1 MQGRLF
7 DLALDPS
14 GKIAAVKASSSLVLL
29 RIETGQVAQVLNLE
43 KAKTSAVLSALG
55 MQSFTGLAWSND
67 GSEIYCTDHDGS
79 VRVAQRLPNGL
90 FRWVSPI
97 LLPEPEAK
105 IRQFKSAL
113 VSASSSAP
121 GGIAIDRAA
130 TKMYVTL
137 SRNNTVA
144 VIDLLTRKV
153 VRQIPVGVAPFTI
166 VLNDH
171 YGYVSNWGGR
181 AAIPGEMTAD
191 SSGSDVVVDPANGV
205 PITGT
210 VSVIDLASGQQ
221 VRQIAVG
228 LHPSSMALS
237 PDRSKLFVTNSNSDS
252 VSVIDTGQNRVLKT
266 ISVKAAPRLPLG
278 STPTALAVAHDGSRL
293 FITMGG
299 LNAVDVIDVA
309 SGKQLGMIPVG
320 WYPAAI
326 QVASAN
332 KLIVAN
338 LKGIGSRAPDVG
350 FPQFNF
356 GAAAVDLEGGK
367 GYNSHDDLGTVS
379 IIPMPDAS
387 RLSLD
392 TLAVARN
399 THLPDM
405 LAAALPQ
412 QKDRVVPVPT
422 APGETS
428 VFKHVVYII
437 KENRT
442 YDSVFGDMPEG
453 NGEPKLCL
461 FPRKV
466 SPNHHAL
473 AEQFVL
479 FDNLYCNGALSAEG
493 HMWTDQGITTDYT
506 ERSSG
511 GWGRSYPFEGSD
523 PLAFASTGFIWDEV
537 IRKGMSFRD
546 YGEFVDYPTRVESRE
561 GSPDAWRRNLFLD
574 ATTGSKT
581 ADVIAETHLHTL
593 RPYLSPDFAG
603 FDLSIPDVQRAKVF
617 LKDFDEFEKKGE
629 MPAFTLMLLG
639 TDHNAGIRPGFP
651 TPSAMIADNDLALG
665 EVVERI
671 SKSQFWRNTVI
682 FVVEDDPQSGLDH
695 VDGHRTVGLVLSPYT
710 RRHAVDSTFY
720 NQTSMLRTMELI
732 LGLSP
737 LTPFD
742 LMSNPMTAAFQSTPD
757 LTPYTAL
764 PNEVPLDQMNKSVA
778 ELHGKGRDFAIKS
791 MKPEYLHDDEGD
803 ENEKNRILWYAQ
815 KGNTPY
821 PSRYA
826 DKDNDDH

>member
-1 MQGRLF
+1 
-7 DLALDPS
+7 
-14 GKIAAVKASSSLVLL
+14 
-29 RIETGQVAQVLNLE
+29 
-43 KAKTSAVLSALG
+43 
-55 MQSFTGLAWSND
+55 
-67 GSEIYCTDHDGS
+67 
-79 VRVAQRLPNGL
+79 
-90 FRWVSPI
+90 
-97 LLPEPEAK
+97 
-105 IRQFKSAL
+105 
-113 VSASSSAP
+113 
-121 GGIAIDRAA
+121 
-130 TKMYVTL
+130 
-137 SRNNTVA
+137 
-144 VIDLLTRKV
+144 
-153 VRQIPVGVAPFTI
+153 
-166 VLNDH
+166 
-171 YGYVSNWGGR
+171 
-181 AAIPGEMTAD
+181 
-191 SSGSDVVVDPANGV
+191 
-205 PITGT
+205 
-210 VSVIDLASGQQ
+210 
-221 VRQIAVG
+221 
-228 LHPSSMALS
+228 
-237 PDRSKLFVTNSNSDS
+237 
-252 VSVIDTGQNRVLKT
+252 
-266 ISVKAAPRLPLG
+266 
-278 STPTALAVAHDGSRL
+278 
-293 FITMGG
+293 
-299 LNAVDVIDVA
+299 
-309 SGKQLGMIPVG
+309 
-320 WYPAAI
+320 
-326 QVASAN
+326 
-332 KLIVAN
+332 
-338 LKGIGSRAPDVG
+338 
-350 FPQFNF
+350 
-356 GAAAVDLEGGK
+356 
-367 GYNSHDDLGTVS
+367 
-379 IIPMPDAS
+379 
-387 RLSLD
+387 
-392 TLAVARN
+392 
-399 THLPDM
+399 
-405 LAAALPQ
+405 
-412 QKDRVVPVPT
+412 
-422 APGETS
+422 
-428 VFKHVVYII
+428 
-437 KENRT
+437 
-442 YDSVFGDMPEG
+442 MPEG

-506 ERSSG
+506 ERSSA

-537 IRKGMSFRD
+537 IRKGLSFRD
-546 YGEFVDYPTRVESRE
+546 YGEFVDYPTRVKSRE

-581 ADVIAETHLHTL
+581 AEVIAETHLHTL
-593 RPYLSPDFAG
+593 RPHLSPDFAG

-671 SKSQFWRNTVI
+671 SKSPFWRNTVI

-757 LTPYTAL
+757 LTPFTAL

-778 ELHGKGRDFAIKS
+778 DLHGKGRDFAIKS

-803 ENEKNRILWYAQ
+803 ENEKNRILWFAQ

-826 DKDNDDH
+826 AKDNDDH